1 MCESHKFRSRKEGYH
16 ESSDYT
22 HRQTR
27 DGDHQPKHRQE
38 ELFSFVLNGNECVSE
53 SNVFVWCLVCTG

>member
-1 MCESHKFRSRKEGYH
+1 MCESHNFRPGKEGYH

-27 DGDHQPKHRQE
+27 DGDHQPKHREE
-38 ELFSFVLNGNECVSE
+38 ELFSFVLNGNECISA
-53 SNVFVWCLVCTG
+53 SNVFV